1 MNNNL
6 LQQMLIYYPLYGI
19 LIYFVWTI
27 RANSKKDPRID
38 DIKQKL
44 EEIEKKF
51 DNYVSKVEVKPIK
64 KNVANAHI
72 KIDKLDAKIDKEI
85 TEVKT
90 DITQVKMTLQE
101 KIENEIEKSIR
112 LKTFL
117 TQQERDK
124 LDMKIMEDNLRRSVD
139 FNRVDSQLHTIASD
153 VMDIYFKDHYLGRKE
168 AYDISTGLFNM
179 PDITEKRKTDDIK
192 NIYENIMDI
201 VDKKYLTANLDFV
214 YDLSRIETKAFLIEK
229 YIVPAYTTRIES
241 MIADWQNIQAR
252 LAEDSKEREK
262 EQQLKQAEER
272 QRKEKANSD
281 LGKFEAQIGEIYRN
295 LQEEKGDR

>member
-19 LIYFVWTI
+19 LIYFVWTL
-27 RANSKKDPRID
+27 RVNSKKDPRID
-38 DIKQKL
+38 DIKEKL
-44 EEIEKKF
+44 SEIEKKF

-90 DITQVKMTLQE
+90 DITQVKLSLQE
-101 KIENEIEKSIR
+101 KIEHEIEKSIR

-229 YIVPAYTTRIES
+229 YIVPAYTSRIET
-241 MIADWQNIQAR
+241 MIADWQDIQAA

-262 EQQLKQAEER
+262 ELQLKKAEENK
-272 QRKEKANSD
+272 RKEKANSE
-281 LGKFEAQIGEIYRN
+281 LGKFESSINEIYRN
-295 LQEEKGDR
+295 MQEAKGEN

>member
-1 MNNNL
+1 MNNSL

-19 LIYFVWTI
+19 LIYFVWTL
-27 RANSKKDPRID
+27 RTNSKSDPRID
-38 DIKQKL
+38 DIKKQL
-44 EEIEKKF
+44 EDIEKKF
-51 DNYVSKVEVKPIK
+51 DKYVSKVEVRPIK
-64 KNVANAHI
+64 KNVEHAHV
-72 KIDKLDAKIDKEI
+72 KIEKLDAKIDKEI

-90 DITQVKMTLQE
+90 DITQVKMTLDE
-101 KIENEIEKSIR
+101 KIEFEIEKSIR

-139 FNRVDSQLHTIASD
+139 FNRVDSQMRTIAND

-179 PDITEKRKTDDIK
+179 PDITDKRKTDDIK

-214 YDLSRIETKAFLIEK
+214 YNLSRVETKAFLIEK
-229 YIVPAYTTRIES
+229 YIVPEYTARIEG
-241 MIADWQNIQAR
+241 MISDWQNIQAR

-272 QRKEKANSD
+272 KRKEQANSE
-281 LGKFEAQIGEIYRN
+281 LGKFESSINEIYRN
-295 LQEEKGDR
+295 MQEKKGEI

>member
-19 LIYFVWTI
+19 LIYFVWTL
-27 RANSKKDPRID
+27 RVNSKKDPRID

-90 DITQVKMTLQE
+90 DITQVKLSLQE

-124 LDMKIMEDNLRRSVD
+124 LDMKIMEDNLRRSID

-262 EQQLKQAEER
+262 EQQLKLAEER

>member
-6 LQQMLIYYPLYGI
+6 LQQILIYYPLYGI
-19 LIYFVWTI
+19 LIYFVWTL
-27 RANSKKDPRID
+27 RVNSKKDPRID
-38 DIKQKL
+38 DIKDKL
-44 EEIEKKF
+44 SEIEKKF
-51 DNYVSKVEVKPIK
+51 DNYVSKIEVKPIK

-72 KIDKLDAKIDKEI
+72 KIDKLDAKLDKEI

-90 DITQVKMTLQE
+90 DITQVKVSLSE
-101 KIENEIEKSIR
+101 KIEMEIEKSIR

-229 YIVPAYTTRIES
+229 YIVPAYTSRIET
-241 MIADWQNIQAR
+241 MIADWQDIQAA

-262 EQQLKQAEER
+262 ELQLKKAEENK
-272 QRKEKANSD
+272 RKEKANSE
-281 LGKFEAQIGEIYRN
+281 LGKFESSINEIYRN
-295 LQEEKGDR
+295 MQEAKGEN